1 VRRPTLITLIVL
13 FSLLVAAAIWQLQIA
28 NDDRGPLPG
37 PTSPGE
43 LPSPTSP
50 GEFPSPTA

>member
-1 VRRPTLITLIVL
+1 VRRPTLITLIIL

-28 NDDRGPLPG
+28 NEDVGPLPG

-43 LPSPTSP
+43 LPSPSP
-50 GEFPSPTA
+50 SASPP